1 MFLFLH
7 LVCLNFT
14 LPNITLLTFEICL
27 YLFGVFGPT
36 NFASYLALNY
46 FMYLSTNNVW

>member
-1 MFLFLH
+1 MFPFLH

-14 LPNITLLTFEICL
+14 LPNITLPTFEICL
-27 YLFGVFGPT
+27 YLFRVFWPT
-36 NFASYLALNY
+36 NSASYLALNY